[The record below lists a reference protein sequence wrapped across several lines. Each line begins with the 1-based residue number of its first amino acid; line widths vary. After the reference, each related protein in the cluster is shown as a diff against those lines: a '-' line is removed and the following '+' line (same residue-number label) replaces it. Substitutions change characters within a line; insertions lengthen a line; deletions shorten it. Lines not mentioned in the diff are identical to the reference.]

1 MGVPAVVACA
11 GATGIPP
18 GVEVLV
24 DGTSGEVR
32 PQPVP
37 AVRFVGEAVGSGDA
51 GGSPGSVVPV
61 GSDVRQATF
70 AGRSGP
76 GRTHDGHPVPLLANI
91 GGPADLDAAL
101 AAGAEG
107 VGLYRTE
114 FLFLDRAEVPCEE
127 EQERAYRAALDA
139 FPGGRVIVRTLDSGA
154 DKPLSFVPPPPA
166 EPNPALGERGLRMF
180 RRYPE
185 VMASQLGALSR
196 AAVGAPAE
204 LLVMAPMVAR
214 AAEAAWFA
222 GQCRARGLAPV
233 GVMIEIPAAALRAR
247 DIVPVVD
254 FVSIGTNDLAQ
265 YAFAAD
271 RQSSALGALQ
281 DPWHPALLDLV
292 AMAASAASG
301 AGKPSG
307 VCGEAAGDPA
317 LACVFAGLGVTTLSM
332 GPAAMP
338 AVRAGLA
345 EHTLDQCRLAARAA
359 RAETTPEH
367 ARAAARANLP
377 GLAALGL

>member
-1 MGVPAVVACA
+1 
-11 GATGIPP
+11 
-18 GVEVLV
+18 
-24 DGTSGEVR
+24 
-32 PQPVP
+32 
-37 AVRFVGEAVGSGDA
+37 
-51 GGSPGSVVPV
+51 
-61 GSDVRQATF
+61 
-70 AGRSGP
+70 
-76 GRTHDGHPVPLLANI
+76 VPLLANI
-91 GGPADLDAAL
+91 GGPGDLDAAL

-114 FLFLDRAEVPCEE
+114 FLFLDRSEVPCEE

-281 DPWHPALLDLV
+281 DPWYPALLDLV
-292 AMAASAASG
+292 AMASSAASG

-307 VCGEAAGDPA
+307 VCGESAGDPA

-332 GPAAMP
+332 APAAMP

-345 EHTLDQCRLAARAA
+345 EHTLDHCRLAARAA